1 MFCRPDMNQNI
12 QQNRSTRFLKAIGLY
27 AIGNLG
33 SRLLTFLMVPLYTYF
48 IAPDQMG
55 FYDVSLTLIIALIPI
70 FTLQMRDGAYRFLIN
85 ETDNDNKTRIVSV
98 VMKELLISTL
108 LIGAIWLGVG
118 LLYPIKCLTEICLL
132 LLVMI
137 YCEVLLQVAR
147 AVGGTASFAIAG
159 IISSFGIGIF
169 SIMFVVWLGCGLE
182 GVFWANILARV
193 VVLCFIEYKVKL
205 LRNFFSLT
213 IDTTSIQRPILKY
226 ILPLLPTA
234 LGWCLLDCSGRL
246 FVQHYLGLEVSGM
259 FAVSF
264 RFASIIYTF
273 AIIFIQAWQEMA
285 LLNYESKDRDSFFSE
300 MYNTFIYYIALVVLV
315 VSFMLKFNYGW
326 LVEDGYGESLK
337 LLYPMSV
344 AIAVCTMSQFLDL
357 GYQCSKE
364 TQRSIPSIFVAF
376 AVNLLVSF
384 LLIEKIGV
392 WAVISASIFGFV
404 ALFVYRSVDVR
415 RYFVLKVNVR
425 SILAVV
431 MVLVSAV
438 PFYMFDYLW
447 SVAYFCVVI
456 VVMIMLMPD
465 ALKKNITLKKQ
476 NNKLKNI

>member
-85 ETDNDNKTRIVSV
+85 ETDNDNKKRIVSV

-344 AIAVCTMSQFLDL
+344 AIAICTMSQFLDL

-392 WAVISASIFGFV
+392 WAVVSASILGFM
-404 ALFVYRSVDVR
+404 ALFVYRSIDVR
-415 RYFVLKVNVR
+415 RYFILKVNIR
-425 SILAVV
+425 SMLAVTMCIISV
-431 MVLVSAV
+431 V
-438 PFYMFDYLW
+438 PFYMFDYMW
-447 SVAYFCVVI
+447 SVVYFSAVM

-465 ALKKNITLKKQ
+465 ALK
-476 NNKLKNI
+476 NKLNIKRL

>member
-1 MFCRPDMNQNI
+1 MNQNI

-85 ETDNDNKTRIVSV
+85 ETDNDNKKRIVSV

-108 LIGAIWLGVG
+108 LIGAIWLSVG

-344 AIAVCTMSQFLDL
+344 AIAICTMSQFLDL

-392 WAVISASIFGFV
+392 WAVVSASILGFM
-404 ALFVYRSVDVR
+404 ALFVYRSIDVR
-415 RYFVLKVNVR
+415 RYFILKVNIR
-425 SILAVV
+425 SMLAVTMCIISV
-431 MVLVSAV
+431 V
-438 PFYMFDYLW
+438 PFYMFDYMW
-447 SVAYFCVVI
+447 SVVYFSAVM

-465 ALKKNITLKKQ
+465 ALK
-476 NNKLKNI
+476 NKLNIKRL